1 MEAVPVT
8 EGTKMAK
15 YKVAHIHEQG
25 NDMIIIPLDS
35 SFNSKTDGQQADA
48 MEAFQIAASSAGLR
62 GSVVLIWKSGSY
74 VKFRGPQQW
83 HPFLKSPGI
92 YQLVMANINKELTIH

>member
-1 MEAVPVT
+1 
-8 EGTKMAK
+8 MAK
-15 YKVAHIHEQG
+15 YKFAHIHEQG

-35 SFNSKTDGQQADA
+35 SFNNKTDQQQADE
-48 MEAFQIAASSAGLR
+48 MESFQIAASSAGLR
-62 GSVVLIWKSGSY
+62 GLVVLIWKSGSY

-92 YQLVMANINKELTIH
+92 YQLVMSNINKELTIH

>member
-1 MEAVPVT
+1 
-8 EGTKMAK
+8 MAR
-15 YKVAHIHEQG
+15 YKVAHIREQG

-35 SFNSKTDGQQADA
+35 SFNNKTSHQQTEA
-48 MEAFQIAASSAGLR
+48 MEGFQIAASSAGLR
-62 GSVVLIWKSGSY
+62 GQVVLIWKSGNY
-74 VKFRGPQQW
+74 VKFIGPQQW

>member
-1 MEAVPVT
+1 
-8 EGTKMAK
+8 MAK

-35 SFNSKTDGQQADA
+35 SFNSKTGHQQADA
-48 MEAFQIAASSAGLR
+48 MQGFQVAASSAGLR
-62 GSVVLIWKSGSY
+62 GQVVLIWQSGGY
-74 VKFRGPQQW
+74 VKFIGPQQW